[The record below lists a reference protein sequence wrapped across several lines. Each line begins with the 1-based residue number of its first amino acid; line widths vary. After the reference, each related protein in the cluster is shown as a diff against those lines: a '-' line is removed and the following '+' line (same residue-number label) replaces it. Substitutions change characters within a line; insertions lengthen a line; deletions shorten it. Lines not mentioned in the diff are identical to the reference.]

1 MKEILSAITL
11 VILIHL
17 IIFYQFNKTIINN
30 NNLSH
35 KIKTETK
42 NKSNIKY
49 VTLKKKKVIESKKAK
64 KIIKKKPSKKIVKK
78 TFKKK
83 KKFYKKVKKKI
94 NKSKKKNILKKVKKS
109 KNIIPDYNK
118 LNKSRIQEKTLEDF
132 LSNPINTYQ
141 ETKDLAQEY
150 KKLYGNEY
158 NEFTLVQKAYL
169 KKNLETVQSIT
180 QKYLRYPDIAIKTKQ
195 QGLSIIEFY
204 LHPNGDISN
213 LKLKKSSGYTSL
225 DKESIDVIKTAY
237 KEYPKPKEKT
247 KMIFYIRF
255 IYY

>member
-1 MKEILSAITL
+1 MKEILSAIIL

-30 NNLSH
+30 NNISS
-35 KIKTETK
+35 KINKEIQK
-42 NKSNIKY
+42 KSNIKY
-49 VTLKKKKVIESKKAK
+49 VLLKKKQKIVSKKTEK
-64 KIIKKKPSKKIVKK
+64 KILKKKENKKIVKK
-78 TFKKK
+78 TIKKK
-83 KKFYKKVKKKI
+83 VYKKVNQNIK
-94 NKSKKKNILKKVKKS
+94 KSKNKNILKKVKKS
-109 KNIIPDYNK
+109 KNIITDYTKRNK
-118 LNKSRIQEKTLEDF
+118 GKIQRKTLEDY

-141 ETKDLAQEY
+141 ETKDLADQY

-169 KKNLETVQSIT
+169 EKNLETVQSIT
-180 QKYLRYPDIAIKTKQ
+180 QRYLKYPDIAIKTKQ
-195 QGLSIIEFY
+195 QGLSVIEFY